1 LNKQEHGKQIFK
13 FKLTRKNHNPMH
25 YNPLAN
31 VNEILKSENM
41 LETRNTSGDFTGTTK
56 VQRKT

>member
-1 LNKQEHGKQIFK
+1 
-13 FKLTRKNHNPMH
+13 MH